1 LYQLAVDAARRLPEV
16 DDRAKAEAW
25 SDMGLVRY
33 RAWMFDEA
41 LEAYRRAAKFL
52 RDDPVAQAGLMFQ
65 RAQARDRAGA
75 FSAALRELTTGQ
87 RLVKNL
93 DSPEAIKIKARL
105 SSNTAMVLFAQEH
118 YRDALK
124 QANEA
129 IQQARDAGNREA
141 LAEALVAAD
150 LTQQFLKPG
159 GSEQMLEAL
168 AIYQELG
175 DLSSESMARGN
186 LGVAAYINGRW
197 DEALDWYQGDRET
210 SLRAGNAVGAATA
223 ASNIGEI
230 LVKRGHFEEAEPILK
245 EAVRVMVSS
254 RFKDGAAWA
263 EVQLARI
270 LIGRGE
276 LDKAHDLM
284 ARVGAEFTDL
294 GQVTSTLESALIRSQ
309 AMVGL
314 GRAEE
319 ALELLDRSA
328 SAAGKDAQLY
338 GPQVAD
344 ERARAL
350 TALGRLLEAERE
362 IEKGLAASRDLGL
375 PYEEGVLLLSRIELA
390 RLDNREPDPSDLA
403 DSKRILDGLGIRVPR
418 PPESFSER

>member
-1 LYQLAVDAARRLPEV
+1 MTSPY
-16 DDRAKAEAW
+16 AEAEHIERI
-25 SDMGLVRY
+25 SRVRASM
-33 RAWMFDEA
+33 RQ
-41 LEAYRRAAKFL
+41 
-52 RDDPVAQAGLMFQ
+52 RDI
-65 RAQARDRAGA
+65 
-75 FSAALRELTTGQ
+75 SAM
-87 RLVKNL
+87 
-93 DSPEAIKIKARL
+93 I
-105 SSNTAMVLFAQEH
+105 LFAQEH

-276 LDKAHDLM
+276 LDDAHDLM

-294 GQVTSTLESALIRSQ
+294 GQVTSALESALVRSQ

-350 TALGRLLEAERE
+350 TALGRAAEAKRE
-362 IEKGLAASRDLGL
+362 IEKGLTASRDLGL
-375 PYEEGVLLLSRIELA
+375 PYEEGVLLLSRVELA

-403 DSKRILDGLGIRVPR
+403 DSKRILDGLGIRDRGRRNPSVSA
-418 PPESFSER
+418 SFDDPGRRLG

>member
-1 LYQLAVDAARRLPEV
+1 M
-16 DDRAKAEAW
+16 DDRSKAEAW
-25 SDMGLVRY
+25 TDLGLVRH
-33 RAWMFDEA
+33 RAGMFDEA
-41 LEAYRRAAKFL
+41 LEAYRRAAKFM
-52 RDDPVAQAGLMFQ
+52 RDDPVARAGLMFQ
-65 RAQARDRAGA
+65 RAYVRDRAGA

-87 RLVKNL
+87 RLVQHL
-93 DSPEAIKIKARL
+93 DSPEALKIGAKL
-105 SSNTAMVLFAQEH
+105 SSFTAMILFAQEH

-129 IQQARDAGNREA
+129 IQQARDAGNRAA

-175 DLSSESMARGN
+175 DLSSESMVHGN
-186 LGVAAYINGRW
+186 LGVAAYIAGRW
-197 DEALDWYQGDRET
+197 DEALEWYYGHREI
-210 SLRAGNAVGAATA
+210 SLRAGNVASAATA

-230 LVKRGHFEEAEPILK
+230 LVKRGHFDEAEPILK

-254 RFKDGAAWA
+254 GFKDGAAWA
-263 EVQLARI
+263 EIQLARI
-270 LIGRGE
+270 LVGRGE
-276 LDKAHDLM
+276 LDEADDLM

-294 GQVTSTLESALIRSQ
+294 GQVTSTLETALVRSQ
-309 AMVGL
+309 AMVGSN
-314 GRAEE
+314 RADE

-350 TALGRLLEAERE
+350 AALGRLVEAERE

-375 PYEEGVLLLSRIELA
+375 PYEEGMLLLSRIELA
-390 RLDNREPDPSDLA
+390 RLTDRAPDPSDLA
-403 DSKRILDGLGIRVPR
+403 DSKRILGDLGIHMTPR
-418 PPESFSER
+418 PPESLS